1 MDSNMEVLI
10 ESFKNNNKSNNARSM
25 NVFESVQFL
34 SRLDGVQTESNIDR
48 ADNGLFIEKALE
60 KINRSIEKENTF
72 VWPFSYCPYFTHE
85 EVLQFRGYYSEGG
98 YDTKDPHKMVKIL
111 SDKLRETEDPD
122 EIAQIKADMDALSS
136 WAGEGDEFYESVA
149 TGTQFN
155 PKSWNKKMV
164 ELDTQLKL
172 AEDPDEIDFIKQ
184 QMVNLGWNPEI
195 EYNPENQIKAKA
207 RIESIYN
214 RNHGLLVLDETSFIN
229 NSDSDNGDLNTI
241 MESGKNNM
249 NPIHVI
255 VMKGDSPFSN
265 LITTATH
272 SQFSHSAVCVDN
284 DFNKLYSFN
293 LNNGR
298 NFGGFSVEDIDKY
311 PKENRL
317 AVFTFFVDDINYAN
331 IKERIKMLADNVAN
345 TTYSAINILLMPFKQ
360 INLNLSNSMIC
371 SQFVDSIL
379 KMANIN
385 ITGKDSSKVVPN
397 DFYKASSTN
406 GKIYKVF
413 DGVTKDFNSKKIIRY
428 TNSMA
433 KKVKPY
439 TENEISNLLADYT
452 YGSIVEFKLPV
463 EFNKEGD
470 LLLTN
475 KFIDFDSEYAS
486 SHKLLVEYEK
496 AGNIEGIKY
505 ELARLYY
512 MNYILERRLYHNK
525 YLKNKEK
532 NIKTRARVLND
543 FKKYFKIVMA
553 KDPMFNFAEYYEK
566 SVFYPH
572 TIEVTS
578 STMMHMK
585 DIIKHIL

>member
-1 MDSNMEVLI
+1 MDSNMEILI
-10 ESFKNNNKSNNARSM
+10 ESFKNSNQSCENARSM
-25 NVFESVQFL
+25 NIFESVQFL
-34 SRLDGVQTESNIDR
+34 SHLDTVHTESSIEETNKD
-48 ADNGLFIEKALE
+48 LFIEKALE
-60 KINRSIEKENTF
+60 KINKSIEKENTF
-72 VWPFSYCPYFTHE
+72 IWPFSYCPYFTHE
-85 EVLQFRGYYSEGG
+85 EVLQFKGYYSEGG

-111 SDKLRETEDPD
+111 SNELRQTEDPD
-122 EIAQIKADMDALSS
+122 EIGQIKADMDALSS
-136 WAGEGDEFYESVA
+136 WAGEGDEFYYESA
-149 TGTQFN
+149 IGTQFN
-155 PKSWNKKMV
+155 PKSWNKKML
-164 ELDTQLKL
+164 ELDTKLKL
-172 AEDPDEIDFIKQ
+172 SEDPDEIDFIKQ
-184 QMVNLGWNPEI
+184 QMINLGWNPEI

-207 RIESIYN
+207 RIESIHN
-214 RNHGLLVLDETSFIN
+214 KNHNLLVLDETSFVDNTKIN
-229 NSDSDNGDLNTI
+229 DLNTI
-241 MESGKNNM
+241 MESEKNNM

-272 SQFSHSAVCVDN
+272 SQFSHSAVCIDN

-331 IKERIKMLADNVAN
+331 IKERIKMLADNIAS
-345 TTYSAINILLMPFKQ
+345 TTYGAINILLMPFKQ
-360 INLNLSNSMIC
+360 INLNLNNSMIC

-397 DFYKASSTN
+397 DFYKASTTN

-413 DGVTKDFNSKKIIRY
+413 DGFIKDFNSKKIIRY
-428 TNSMA
+428 ANNMA

-439 TENEISNLLADYT
+439 SENEISNLLADYT
-452 YGSIVEFKLPV
+452 YGSIIEFKLPV

-475 KFIDFDSEYAS
+475 RFVDFDSEYAA

-496 AGNIEGIKY
+496 AGNIEGMKY

-543 FKKYFKIVMA
+543 FKKYIKVIMN

-566 SVFYPH
+566 SIFYPH
-572 TIEVTS
+572 TVEVTS
-578 STMMHMK
+578 STMMYMK